1 MVPVR
6 GPLEVDRHG
15 SFMSPEKM
23 EEFRKDPSKAPPI
36 VCLMLRAPPEQ
47 MANFVVMTNA
57 TGTVKVPPLQSPS
70 VLSIAHHF

>member
-15 SFMSPEKM
+15 SFFSPEKM
-23 EEFRKDPSKAPPI
+23 EEFRKDPSKVPPMI
-36 VCLMLRAPPEQ
+36 RLMLRTTPEQ

-57 TGTVKVPPLQSPS
+57 TGTVKVPTPGKEL
-70 VLSIAHHF
+70 IAILAVRN